1 MLNYLKPMLDEDRQ
15 ATLTALTES
24 RETLL
29 NALHGVDE
37 PTARRAPGEGRW
49 SILDCVEHLAA
60 AELLMNAALKRATHS
75 GGELL
80 DRTRESALR
89 RRGTDRT
96 QRFNA
101 PEPARPTRRY
111 ATLAEATQAWEAV
124 RAQSIAFVEGFEGE
138 PREWMTTHPAIPGP
152 VNCFE
157 VLLLIA
163 AHPRRHAL
171 QIAEI
176 RAVV

>member
-1 MLNYLKPMLDEDRQ
+1 MLNEDRQ
-15 ATLTALTES
+15 STLTALRES

-29 NALHGVDE
+29 NALSGVDE
-37 PTARRAPGEGRW
+37 LTARRAPGEGRW
-49 SILDCVEHLAA
+49 SILECVEHLAA
-60 AELLMNAALKRATHS
+60 AELLMYAALQRATHS

-80 DRTRESALR
+80 ERTREAALR
-89 RRGTDRT
+89 KRGTDRT

-101 PEPARPTRRY
+101 PEAARPTLRY
-111 ATLAEATQAWEAV
+111 ATLAEATQAWDAV
-124 RAQSIAFVEGFEGE
+124 RAKSIAYVESFEGE
-138 PREWMTTHPAIPGP
+138 PREWMTTHPAISGP

-176 RAVV
+176 RAAV